1 MIVDA
6 SYFITNCTIFVY
18 PNGFVRYVY
27 TKAKMS
33 FTHKTLFSQYAIKR
47 TSNITVSYLNKP
59 NLVITTNSLIMDYE
73 QTTIYEFWGYNYSQ
87 ITVPNTVT
95 KISSKAFENSTI
107 QEVEFEENSH
117 LSVIGDSAFKNCS
130 NIESIHFDPTIVITI
145 MNNAFEDCIK
155 LESVRNINN
164 IPDYCFRGCFNLKN
178 ADIREGSEKIG
189 VQSFDNCFSL
199 ESINIPSSVKIIS
212 DYAFNHCNKLK
223 SIIFTEMNSLEK
235 ILINSIS
242 NCESLS
248 NISSFSSNQYKCESN
263 TLYNKRN
270 SKYYL
275 IHHLCKSHDRVLI
288 LNCDVI
294 CSYSFN
300 QSIHIENVSI
310 ISNSVS
316 LIETN
321 SFNNCNNLKY
331 INFPFCV
338 EIVEPFSFNK
348 CHSIRCPLI
357 IENTSID
364 YLKMIN
370 HTNNQSTQ

>member
-1 MIVDA
+1 MGNV
-6 SYFITNCTIFVY
+6 
-18 PNGFVRYVY
+18 
-27 TKAKMS
+27 
-33 FTHKTLFSQYAIKR
+33 
-47 TSNITVSYLNKP
+47 
-59 NLVITTNSLIMDYE
+59 
-73 QTTIYEFWGYNYSQ
+73 
-87 ITVPNTVT
+87 
-95 KISSKAFENSTI
+95 
-107 QEVEFEENSH
+107 
-117 LSVIGDSAFKNCS
+117 
-130 NIESIHFDPTIVITI
+130 
-145 MNNAFEDCIK
+145 FEDCLK
-155 LESVRNINN
+155 LENISNLNN
-164 IPDYCFRGCFNLKN
+164 IFDYCFHGCIKLKN

-189 VQSFDNCFSL
+189 VGSFDSCFSL
-199 ESINIPSSVKIIS
+199 ESINIPSTVKIIS

-223 SIIFTEMNSLEK
+223 SIIFTETNSLEK
-235 ILINSIS
+235 ISINSIS

-370 HTNNQSTQ
+370 QSGIPIRLMIKCKVVQGSNILQNIRKLYNSSAKIFFRHLCK